1 MVLSTEAMAIVEVRM
16 AKKLAE
22 IAVTAKEAARPEAES
37 GATST
42 AIRMAIEA
50 TAIVATRLV
59 ALASVAIRPSK
70 VEEQVE
76 QVSVAATE
84 QEQESFMAVIV
95 ATQ

>member
-1 MVLSTEAMAIVEVRM
+1 MVILAMVIACLASKLVKVLSTEAMVIVEVRM

-22 IAVTAKEAARPEAES
+22 IAATAKEAARPEAES

-59 ALASVAIRPSK
+59 ALASAAIRPSK

-76 QVSVAATE
+76 
-84 QEQESFMAVIV
+84 
-95 ATQ
+95 